1 MARRFVPS
9 VVATILLLALALP
22 AAAADGC
29 PAARSGFTYGAVDW
43 EWQLGDGVPAPGEDL
58 LWDVTVVAGGVAEGL
73 TLEDLAAI
81 FGVATV
87 EELYEG
93 VLAGWRQ
100 LDKNMDGGI
109 CFRPFPSQGQ
119 GFPAYFANFVDTN
132 AKTSR

>member
-29 PAARSGFTYGAVDW
+29 PAAPSGFTYGAVDW

-132 AKTSR
+132 AQTTR